1 MKTSMMELRTAASAL
16 RDEVAEATDR
26 VSKDLMRQVDTR
38 CAKSDAALQDVQGQ
52 IAEVLVELRSKVSRD
67 LNAGQ
72 SGPRQSENSASSTVA
87 VPKLGEDLLHL
98 AHVDFEQVVRMIND
112 GLTELRRQ
120 QDASPEV
127 SATAPGS
134 EKDPQHSLHR
144 VPHVPS
150 CGSVEGKF
158 PDSVFRFPT
167 SGRPLRSQGSPVRKN
182 LKCASTGS
190 LSSPTSPGI
199 SGAHSSSVRVS
210 SPGAFAR
217 SVRQPLGRGSSFIS
231 FPRGKGETV
240 RSPTQSFSLVSEVT
254 RPVRSINGSPVR
266 STSPTTCVTPSFP
279 KAGDSLSANCTF
291 PYPKL
296 SSEEVQ
302 LGTSS
307 SWRSLPRA
315 GKVAARPRHSHPV
328 PEHTSE

>member
-16 RDEVAEATDR
+16 RDEIAEATNR
-26 VSKDLMRQVDTR
+26 ISKDLMWQVDAR
-38 CAKSDAALQDVQGQ
+38 CAKSDAALQDVQCQ
-52 IAEVLVELRSKVSRD
+52 IAEVLVDRSKVSRD
-67 LNAGQ
+67 SNGQ
-72 SGPRQSENSASSTVA
+72 PGPRQTVA
-87 VPKLGEDLLHL
+87 APKLGEDLLHL

-120 QDASPEV
+120 QDASPGV

-134 EKDPQHSLHR
+134 EKDPEHSLHR
-144 VPHVPS
+144 VPR
-150 CGSVEGKF
+150 VEGKI

-167 SGRPLRSQGSPVRKN
+167 SGRPLRSQGSPVRKI
-182 LKCASTGS
+182 LHCASTSS

-307 SWRSLPRA
+307 SWRSLPPA